1 MLPGRA
7 PNEPQWN
14 RYANQLHDSAVAAMK
29 AAQRQDKDALFRT
42 GGDIYA
48 ACTSCHKRYVL
59 GER

>member
-7 PNEPQWN
+7 PDEPQWD
-14 RYANQLHDSAVAAMK
+14 RYANALHDSAIAAMK
-29 AAQRQDKDALFRT
+29 AAERQDKAGLLKT

-48 ACTSCHKRYVL
+48 ACTACHKRYVL